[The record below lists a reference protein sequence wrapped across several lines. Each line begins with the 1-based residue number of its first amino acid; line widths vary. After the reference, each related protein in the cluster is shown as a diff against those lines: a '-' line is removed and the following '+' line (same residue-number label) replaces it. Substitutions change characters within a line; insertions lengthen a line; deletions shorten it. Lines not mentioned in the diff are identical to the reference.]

1 MTKEISLYEIYQIL
15 KKRSKLIVIV
25 CIIIVGLGSGY
36 SIFSNEK
43 EYSSTINVI
52 VGEEKTV
59 QTDTVNPETFEPIY
73 ERKIVY
79 GDFAI
84 PNQTLDFYNNIIK
97 SEDVLNQVQSNLDL
111 EMPLEDL
118 RNNVLIRTKGETS
131 ILNIEVKGIDLKSA
145 DIIADE
151 ISDVFIDRT
160 FKITGIENMKKIN
173 SSEEPIVTNTHN
185 VIRITLISIIFGLV
199 IGVIVAFI
207 LELLNNTTN
216 SNGEV

>member
-43 EYSSTINVI
+43 EYSSTVNVI

-59 QTDTVNPETFEPIY
+59 ETDIVNPETFEPIY

-97 SEDVLNQVQSNLDL
+97 SEDVLNQVQNNLDL
-111 EMPLEDL
+111 EMSLEEL
-118 RNNVLIRTKGETS
+118 RNSVLIRTKGETS
-131 ILNIEVKGIDLKSA
+131 VLNIEVKGIDLKNT
-145 DIIADE
+145 DIIVKE
-151 ISDVFIDRT
+151 IS
-160 FKITGIENMKKIN
+160 
-173 SSEEPIVTNTHN
+173 
-185 VIRITLISIIFGLV
+185 
-199 IGVIVAFI
+199 
-207 LELLNNTTN
+207 
-216 SNGEV
+216 